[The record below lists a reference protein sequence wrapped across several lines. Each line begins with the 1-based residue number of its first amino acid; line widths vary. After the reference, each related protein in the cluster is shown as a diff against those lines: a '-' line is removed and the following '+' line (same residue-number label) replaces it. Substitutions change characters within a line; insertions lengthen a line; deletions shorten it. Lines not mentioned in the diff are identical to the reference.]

1 MKSIIKARW
10 ILIVGLI
17 FLIPLSAM
25 AADKEGSLSDTS
37 GVTVQEQKAPTD
49 VRSNR
54 KIEQGGDSQGKV
66 EHKGLTTPVNMP
78 IYKPP
83 LRGAPAGR
91 VAGGTRG
98 VSDKLPYLCLL
109 VPGHV
114 GLTTNDQP
122 SLFYFLSEATSYPVE
137 FVVMEKRALYPLVE
151 TRITS
156 PKQPGIHAIRL
167 SDYGARLKKGI
178 QYRWFVA
185 LVPDPQHRS
194 KDVLAAGAIE
204 LTDLPSELRTKLQGA
219 HEAEAPSIYAEAGI
233 WYDALAS
240 LYTLIEKEPQSSR
253 LRKQRASLLE
263 QVGLGRAAEFEI
275 KRCEKSGE

>member
-17 FLIPLSAM
+17 FLIPLSAV

-66 EHKGLTTPVNMP
+66 EHKGSTTPVNMP

-109 VPGHV
+109 VPEHV

-122 SLFYFLSEATSYPVE
+122 CLYYFMSNSTEYPVE
-137 FVVMEKRALYPLVE
+137 FTIIEKRGVYPLIE
-151 TRITS
+151 SRIRST
-156 PKQPGIHAIRL
+156 KQPGIHAICL
-167 SDYGARLKKGI
+167 SDYGVRLKKGI

-185 LVPDPQHRS
+185 LVPDAQHRS
-194 KDVLAAGAIE
+194 KDALAAGAIE
-204 LTDLPSELRTKLQGA
+204 LVDLQNDLKTRLHKSSET
-219 HEAEAPSIYAEAGI
+219 EIPYVYAEAGI
-233 WYDALAS
+233 WYDALSALS
-240 LYTLIEKEPQSSR
+240 LLIKKEPR
-253 LRKQRASLLE
+253 NKMLRKERASLIE
-263 QVGLGRAAEFEI
+263 QVGLERVAEYEVTNW
-275 KRCEKSGE
+275 KGSGN

>member
-1 MKSIIKARW
+1 MKAIIKASW
-10 ILIVGLI
+10 ILTVGLT
-17 FLIPLSAM
+17 LMIPV
-25 AADKEGSLSDTS
+25 S
-37 GVTVQEQKAPTD
+37 GVAAGGEKSAPGASGMEMQEQKAPAG
-49 VRSNR
+49 VRSNSHGD
-54 KIEQGGDSQGKV
+54 QQGDSQGKAKD
-66 EHKGLTTPVNMP
+66 KGVAKPVNMP

-98 VSDKLPYLCLL
+98 LSEKFPYLCLL
-109 VPGHV
+109 VPEHV

-122 SLFYFLSEATSYPVE
+122 SLFYFLSESTSYPVE
-137 FVVMEKRALYPLVE
+137 FVVMEKRAVYPLVE

-156 PKQPGIHAIRL
+156 PKQPGIHAICL

-204 LTDLPSELRTKLQGA
+204 LTDLPSELRTELQGA
-219 HEAEAPSIYAEAGI
+219 HEAEAPYIYAEAGI

-240 LYTLIEKEPQSSR
+240 LSTLIEKEPQSSGF
-253 LRKQRASLLE
+253 RKQRASLLE